1 MTLQHSFV
9 RPLGAALL
17 ALALGSAP
25 ALAQSKTSN
34 NSSRLT
40 PTQQQQLFPTWR
52 TISLQGVQSRLAIL
66 QRKQQCLTAA
76 STMDALKTCQRQER
90 DAAMALRQQQRAA
103 IKQMYERNG
112 IPLPKAAA
120 NLGSSI

>member
-1 MTLQHSFV
+1 MTVQRPFV

-17 ALALGSAP
+17 ALALGGAP
-25 ALAQSKTSN
+25 ALAQSTTPTS
-34 NSSRLT
+34 SSRLT
-40 PTQQQQLFPTWR
+40 PAQQQKLFPTWR
-52 TISLQGVQSRLAIL
+52 TISLQGVQGRLAIL

-76 STMDALKTCQRQER
+76 STVDALKTCQRQER
-90 DAAMALRQQQRAA
+90 EGAMALRQQQRAA

-120 NLGSSI
+120 NWGPSI